1 MCIDTNAVNPFLSE
15 ISDNSGI
22 KTPQKLCILLAN
34 LLLYTPSTD
43 PLQNKKKEFRLR
55 SHTKLSLSQIPALP
69 LTSCV
74 DPAESLTSLNSYFLT
89 YFFLFNLE

>member
-1 MCIDTNAVNPFLSE
+1 MCIDANAINPLPSE

-22 KTPQKLCILLAN
+22 KMPQKLCILFAN

-55 SHTKLSLSQIPALP
+55 SHKKI
-69 LTSCV
+69 
-74 DPAESLTSLNSYFLT
+74 
-89 YFFLFNLE
+89 